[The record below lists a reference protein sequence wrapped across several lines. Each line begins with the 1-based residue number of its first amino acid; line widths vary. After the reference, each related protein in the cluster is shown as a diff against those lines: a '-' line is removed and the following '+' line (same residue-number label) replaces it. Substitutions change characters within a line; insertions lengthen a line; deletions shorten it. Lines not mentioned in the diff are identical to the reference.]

1 MFLCHCDVPLG
12 HTIVMQ
18 GFEALRQHR
27 KDFGIF
33 DSWLKNFE
41 HTLDGT
47 RRVGRSNSIDDYHK
61 VNVYVPPDSHL
72 VEYCISNVSLINAL
86 AYIPT
91 EVTDRV
97 YLRSQFKSSGL
108 DRIFNKLEKLDDQ
121 QLYDQMDKYRR
132 RAENDMDEAFGDE
145 ISMYS
150 DISQPNELLEL
161 ILENIADA
169 PNALDYLLQTFRS
182 MLLIKG
188 DADKK

>member
-1 MFLCHCDVPLG
+1 
-12 HTIVMQ
+12 MQ

>member
-1 MFLCHCDVPLG
+1 
-12 HTIVMQ
+12 
-18 GFEALRQHR
+18 
-27 KDFGIF
+27 
-33 DSWLKNFE
+33 
-41 HTLDGT
+41 
-47 RRVGRSNSIDDYHK
+47 
-61 VNVYVPPDSHL
+61 
-72 VEYCISNVSLINAL
+72 
-86 AYIPT
+86 
-91 EVTDRV
+91 
-97 YLRSQFKSSGL
+97 
-108 DRIFNKLEKLDDQ
+108 
-121 QLYDQMDKYRR
+121 MDKYRR